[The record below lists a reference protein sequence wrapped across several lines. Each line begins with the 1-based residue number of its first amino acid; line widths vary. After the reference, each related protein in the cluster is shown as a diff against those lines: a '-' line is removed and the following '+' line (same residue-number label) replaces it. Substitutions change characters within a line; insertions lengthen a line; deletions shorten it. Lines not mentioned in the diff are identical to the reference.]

1 MLLFNARAGIKA
13 FMFPMLGRHH
23 LCSRSNQQLR
33 TLWGSWLLSL
43 MAWDTGASSRTVLRT
58 YLRFSVSFQFCLF
71 TNIVFTITCTVFT
84 KCLYFILF
92 YVRPTA
98 TLDSAVTAGS
108 HGAKNFLMRDEKEV
122 VQCVFYEN
130 VSKKNTSSLIG
141 KGDIQ

>member
-1 MLLFNARAGIKA
+1 
-13 FMFPMLGRHH
+13 
-23 LCSRSNQQLR
+23 
-33 TLWGSWLLSL
+33 
-43 MAWDTGASSRTVLRT
+43 VLRT
-58 YLRFSVSFQFCLF
+58 YLRFSVSFQFLF

-84 KCLYFILF
+84 KCLYFILL

-108 HGAKNFLMRDEKEV
+108 HGAKNFLMRDGKEV